1 MLSSSATRPRPR
13 SFSATTPGA
22 LAALFVTTHHGRDCA
37 TSVIA
42 SMAYGTGADPRYKTP
57 SASTMKPSKASM
69 KVPGAV
75 MLTPTRA
82 IRDHPT
88 GSPRKRRR

>member
-1 MLSSSATRPRPR
+1 MLSSSAARPRAR

-22 LAALFVTTHHGRDCA
+22 FAALFVTTHHGRDCA

-57 SASTMKPSKASM
+57 SASTMKPSKASR
-69 KVPGAV
+69 KEAGAV
-75 MLTPTRA
+75 MPTPIRA
-82 IRDHPT
+82 IRDHRA
-88 GSPRKRRR
+88 GSPRRRRR